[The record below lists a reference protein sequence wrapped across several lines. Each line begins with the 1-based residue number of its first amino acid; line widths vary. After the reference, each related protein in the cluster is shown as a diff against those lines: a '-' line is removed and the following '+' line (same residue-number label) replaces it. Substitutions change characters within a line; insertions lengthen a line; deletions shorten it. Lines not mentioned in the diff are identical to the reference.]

1 MPVTKRTDL
10 IYVDQLQEAIS
21 GAFAGML
28 ALYGTGA
35 ATISRTLPTI
45 NDAGQKFKGG
55 DTIRVPYFDSIGE
68 MDDPADGDALTP
80 VKLTETSETSTV
92 IHSGKAGEITNW
104 AQMTA
109 MFSDPYAEY
118 GKQFAAIFQ
127 RRIDKGLID
136 KAATS
141 TLIYDQSVLGSTFI
155 DWDSMVNA
163 VALWG
168 DEGGME
174 DIVLMVVHS
183 KVMADLYKLKD
194 STGRPFLVDMA
205 DGSFPRFRGI
215 PVKMSDRIAPVA
227 GVYSNIILKRGALA
241 AWINGE
247 PNVESDKDILA
258 DSFITAIHTYH
269 VEHLYKRPPSGTKPG
284 AVVYKTKA
292 ST

>member
-1 MPVTKRTDL
+1 MAVTKRSDI

-21 GAFAGML
+21 AAFAGMI

-35 ATISRTLPTI
+35 AILSRTLPTI
-45 NDAGQKFKGG
+45 GDAGTKLKGG
-55 DTIRVPYFDSIGE
+55 DTIKVPYFDAIGE
-68 MDDPADGDALTP
+68 MDDPAEGDALTP
-80 VKLTETSETSTV
+80 VKLTESSETSTV
-92 IHSGKAGEITNW
+92 VHSGKAGEITNW
-104 AQMTA
+104 ALLTA

-118 GKQFAAIFQ
+118 GKQFAAIYQ

-136 KAATS
+136 KAAAS
-141 TLIYDQSVLGSTFI
+141 SLVFDQSVNGSGFI

-163 VALWG
+163 VSLWG

-174 DIVLMVVHS
+174 DIVLFVVHS

-194 STGRPFLVDMA
+194 STGRPLLLEPTDA
-205 DGSFPRFRGI
+205 ALPRFRGI
-215 PVKMSDRIAPVA
+215 PVKMSDRIAPAA
-227 GVYSNIILKRGALA
+227 GIYSNMILKRGALA
-241 AWINGE
+241 AWVNGE

-269 VEHLYKRPPSGTKPG
+269 VEHLYKRPPTGTKPG
-284 AVVYKTKA
+284 VVVLKTKA